1 MEDGVR
7 LLLETS
13 NTLVVRLFRKAT
25 GYKGTSQPTP
35 VVSYFEEQLSLNNY
49 YKRNPKILQLLLPQ
63 SDKNEWVDA
72 ILLCN
77 LDKLYV
83 VGIQITTSSLVTAKI
98 NKTNCF
104 VKWMEKQHFTDDITP
119 ETQVFFIWKD
129 NKSEFKNIQWWP
141 FSEID
146 HRLGVLSLKE
156 PCKAPN
162 GMFDL
167 LLLSCACTS
176 HQDYVLAT

>member
-1 MEDGVR
+1 MPSVSEMQQNGTMEDGVR

-35 VVSYFEEQLSLNNY
+35 VVSYFEEQLSLNDY

-77 LDKLYV
+77 LGKLYV
-83 VGIQITTSSLVTAKI
+83 VHYFISGHRK
-98 NKTNCF
+98 NK
-104 VKWMEKQHFTDDITP
+104 
-119 ETQVFFIWKD
+119 
-129 NKSEFKNIQWWP
+129 
-141 FSEID
+141 
-146 HRLGVLSLKE
+146 
-156 PCKAPN
+156 
-162 GMFDL
+162 
-167 LLLSCACTS
+167 
-176 HQDYVLAT
+176 